1 MKHYNR
7 NIISGLLIIAIIILP
22 LVISLVFSLKQV
34 IVDESVTQSKD
45 LKMLLLASELRNIES
60 RQRALVTVFILTGND
75 RLLEQ
80 LTTDSLDFEH
90 TVSALKKIPLNNA
103 GMHKV
108 KTLTSVYKE
117 QVNDAK
123 FGIAMRRQGA
133 DINAVN
139 SYFKSLSR
147 NKADLNRYAMD
158 DLVRYATLSYEAE
171 SDRNLTF
178 AHRVIK
184 YLGFA
189 AGVGFILLLIII
201 WLLIRMIRHK
211 SLLDEA
217 NQLVVQKEMQRSLA
231 RKEVLEV
238 VAHDLKSPLSAILL
252 STNIVGKELEHASAS
267 IHKYLKIIS
276 NSGESMQRLISQLL
290 DHSKIESGSLQLT
303 KELTNLDA
311 LIKMIVLRFQPIAAR
326 QYLQLDLFL
335 DAGNWLVVIDTGRV
349 EQVISNVISNAIKF
363 SRPSG
368 VITLQ
373 LQRENDFAVFS
384 VSDTGVGMSETEIDR
399 VFDRYWQARETASQG
414 TGLGLAISKG
424 IIDAHGGNIRVE
436 SNIGKGSLFYI
447 SIPMRTEISEVNYI
461 QPLKSFG

>member
-1 MKHYNR
+1 
-7 NIISGLLIIAIIILP
+7 
-22 LVISLVFSLKQV
+22 
-34 IVDESVTQSKD
+34 
-45 LKMLLLASELRNIES
+45 
-60 RQRALVTVFILTGND
+60 
-75 RLLEQ
+75 
-80 LTTDSLDFEH
+80 
-90 TVSALKKIPLNNA
+90 
-103 GMHKV
+103 
-108 KTLTSVYKE
+108 
-117 QVNDAK
+117 
-123 FGIAMRRQGA
+123 
-133 DINAVN
+133 
-139 SYFKSLSR
+139 
-147 NKADLNRYAMD
+147 
-158 DLVRYATLSYEAE
+158 
-171 SDRNLTF
+171 
-178 AHRVIK
+178 
-184 YLGFA
+184 
-189 AGVGFILLLIII
+189 
-201 WLLIRMIRHK
+201 
-211 SLLDEA
+211 
-217 NQLVVQKEMQRSLA
+217 
-231 RKEVLEV
+231 
-238 VAHDLKSPLSAILL
+238 
-252 STNIVGKELEHASAS
+252 
-267 IHKYLKIIS
+267 
-276 NSGESMQRLISQLL
+276 MQRLISQLL